1 MKKLFCLFNR
11 LLMAVFVAV
20 AVVSCFDEVHPGT
33 YYVFNGHTVVGLLE
47 QDTAQRFTS
56 FIKVLKKARVYGE
69 LETYGTYTCFAPT
82 DEAFEKY
89 LESRNI
95 PSVDSLS
102 FEDCDTLVRTHLINT
117 VLFLTDQTEGGLPSV
132 NRLNRF
138 LVLGYREDTLPTG
151 IIKARPTINRE
162 CVVREGD
169 DTVQNGVVHVIDNVI
184 RVSGDYIYDIV
195 KANPRVSLFFS
206 ALNLVGLEDSLQK
219 WHDNTYPE
227 IGYDSV
233 YQGIVRNG
241 GGSDY
246 TIRYIGERNFGF
258 TIFAEPDEVY
268 AQHGITSLPEL
279 IEYANQVYHKAYENE
294 YASIGNAYD
303 TVWHD
308 RRCPLRRF
316 VEYHIL
322 PFAIP
327 STINFNAREDIIKAK
342 VETSLLDA
350 EDYFEAYLPH
360 SLMRISRVLG
370 NGTYS
375 GVFINRRGLGYD
387 GKDELGREFYRGVK
401 ILDVEAET
409 LNEGCNGY
417 MFYVDDILEY
427 SDYIRNNILDRRLRI
442 DCCTLSPDFLTSGA
456 RQKKTESNYEGVGF
470 LQPTNIHSYNQDYC
484 MWVRSA
490 FVANISYQG
499 DGLDLQ
505 GNYDI
510 MIKLPPVPHDGTW
523 ELRLSYRGSP
533 GCGVVQNYVGDDPR
547 SLSPCGIPTDLRLS
561 AAENPNIRW
570 KSDDDFDGDS
580 VAINAYDK
588 AMHNRGYMKGPDSHY
603 TGDKENGGETFRN
616 YSNGLIAR
624 RVITTDYFHANTD
637 YYLRMKLVLD
647 NPDAEMNFDYMEWC
661 PKSIF
666 AVGEDKH

>member
-1 MKKLFCLFNR
+1 
-11 LLMAVFVAV
+11 
-20 AVVSCFDEVHPGT
+20 
-33 YYVFNGHTVVGLLE
+33 
-47 QDTAQRFTS
+47 
-56 FIKVLKKARVYGE
+56 
-69 LETYGTYTCFAPT
+69 
-82 DEAFEKY
+82 
-89 LESRNI
+89 
-95 PSVDSLS
+95 
-102 FEDCDTLVRTHLINT
+102 
-117 VLFLTDQTEGGLPSV
+117 
-132 NRLNRF
+132 
-138 LVLGYREDTLPTG
+138 
-151 IIKARPTINRE
+151 
-162 CVVREGD
+162 
-169 DTVQNGVVHVIDNVI
+169 
-184 RVSGDYIYDIV
+184 
-195 KANPRVSLFFS
+195 
-206 ALNLVGLEDSLQK
+206 
-219 WHDNTYPE
+219 
-227 IGYDSV
+227 
-233 YQGIVRNG
+233 
-241 GGSDY
+241 
-246 TIRYIGERNFGF
+246 
-258 TIFAEPDEVY
+258 
-268 AQHGITSLPEL
+268 
-279 IEYANQVYHKAYENE
+279 
-294 YASIGNAYD
+294 
-303 TVWHD
+303 
-308 RRCPLRRF
+308 
-316 VEYHIL
+316 
-322 PFAIP
+322 
-327 STINFNAREDIIKAK
+327 
-342 VETSLLDA
+342 
-350 EDYFEAYLPH
+350 
-360 SLMRISRVLG
+360 MRISRVLG

-490 FVANISYQG
+490 FVDNISYQG

-561 AAENPNIRW
+561 AAANPNIRW

-603 TGDKENGGETFRN
+603 TGNKENGGQTFRN
-616 YSNGLIAR
+616 YSEGLIAR